1 MIKVAVICDYLEEQ
15 WPSMDLVG
23 DMLLE
28 QLRDTPAIE
37 ATRIRPAM
45 KRRLGWLPGRARR
58 AAHNA
63 DRFLNRFLEYPRY
76 LRRDRTFDV
85 FHIVDH
91 SYAHL
96 VHSLPANRT
105 VVTCHDIDAFR
116 SVLTPAEE
124 PRGPA
129 FRAMTA
135 HILRGL
141 EKAAVVTC
149 DSIATRQAL
158 LEHGVRPADS
168 TPLAPLG
175 VHPSCSPDPCAATDR
190 EAANLMGA
198 LNPFDLLHVGSTIPR
213 KRIDVLLEIF
223 RGVLNRFP
231 SARLIRVGGGFTED
245 QQKLAESLGLRG
257 SVVVLPHLTRET
269 LAAVYRRVALVLQP
283 SDREGF
289 GLPVVE
295 AMACGTPVVASDLG
309 VLREIGGDVATYC
322 PPGNIPVWIS
332 AVIRSLNERTYYPDQ
347 WRERIR
353 ACLRQASG
361 FTWTAYAARMSSI
374 YRNLYAQNLRIAG
387 SGKTRQIAGVSAYD
401 V

>member
-1 MIKVAVICDYLEEQ
+1 MIKVAVICDYLEER

-23 DMLLE
+23 DMLLD
-28 QLRDTPAIE
+28 QLRADSEIQ
-37 ATRIRPAM
+37 ATCIRPVM
-45 KRRLGWLPGRARR
+45 RRWLTSGNSQ

-63 DRFLNRFLEYPRY
+63 DRFLNRFLEYPRF
-76 LRRDRTFDV
+76 LRRNRDFDV

-96 VHSLPANRT
+96 VHSLPAHRT

-124 PRGPA
+124 PRGAA

-141 EKAAVVTC
+141 KKAAVVTC
-149 DSIATRQAL
+149 DSLATRQAL
-158 LEHGVRPADS
+158 LDHEVRPAAS

-175 VHPSCSPDPCAATDR
+175 VHPSCSPDANLEADR
-190 EAANLMGA
+190 EVASLMGA
-198 LNPFDLLHVGSTIPR
+198 VNPFDILHVGSTIPR

-223 RGVLNRFP
+223 NGVRKRFP
-231 SARLIRVGGGFTED
+231 AARLIRVGGGFTED
-245 QQKLAESLGLRG
+245 QQKLVESLDLGA
-257 SVVVLPHLTRET
+257 SVVVLPHLTRDT

-289 GLPVVE
+289 GLPVAE
-295 AMACGTPVVASDLG
+295 AMACGTPVIASDLD
-309 VLREIGGDVATYC
+309 VLREIGGSVATYC
-322 PPGNIPVWIS
+322 ETGNASAWIPE
-332 AVIRSLNERTYYPDQ
+332 VIRLLEERAHCPHQ
-347 WRERIR
+347 WRERTK
-353 ACLRQASG
+353 ACLRQAAG

-374 YRNLYAQNLRIAG
+374 YRTLYPQKIRTAG
-387 SGKTRQIAGVSAYD
+387 SGEVRQFTRYDASVYD